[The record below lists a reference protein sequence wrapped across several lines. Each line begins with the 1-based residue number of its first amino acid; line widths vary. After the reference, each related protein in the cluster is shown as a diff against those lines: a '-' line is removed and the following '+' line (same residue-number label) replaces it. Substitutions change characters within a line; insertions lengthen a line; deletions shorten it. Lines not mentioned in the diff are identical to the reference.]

1 MTKQLTLADVTP
13 REQDGRDSFARYRAQ
28 VRAAAVAA
36 LAILEA
42 KSIDRV
48 YCDLHDDY
56 VVRSST
62 SDGVRYRFVQV
73 KTKGKQHE
81 NWTIGELLGI
91 DGRRKDVSGSSA
103 AKIKESFIGKLLLHT
118 VTFGESCECVTFQ
131 TNNNLEAKAEDFRL
145 DIEDCVFTDK
155 HSQLLID
162 KFNECYKDK
171 ISKPLTA
178 LEVQQLLSKLTF
190 ETDVSHIKLK
200 NVEFDST
207 VKKRIH
213 EYSEVELSYSE
224 IDKILLKLL
233 DLVSEKSS
241 GVIEKWDIPSINSC
255 SSIGIDDLL
264 DIMAISRPAYM
275 LLRAGKDN
283 KAVRSASLIQRVLG
297 DAATNPETVE
307 YCSRCKIRWDEW
319 SRNTRKSALDLAEIT
334 DEINRLL
341 EVSLDWK
348 RQVKLSKI
356 KVPLQELRDK
366 LHEGGT
372 FSDIDVD
379 TLLGAF
385 FSEYIKRTT

>member
-1 MTKQLTLADVTP
+1 M
-13 REQDGRDSFARYRAQ
+13 
-28 VRAAAVAA
+28 
-36 LAILEA
+36 
-42 KSIDRV
+42 
-48 YCDLHDDY
+48 
-56 VVRSST
+56 
-62 SDGVRYRFVQV
+62 
-73 KTKGKQHE
+73 
-81 NWTIGELLGI
+81 
-91 DGRRKDVSGSSA
+91 
-103 AKIKESFIGKLLLHT
+103 
-118 VTFGESCECVTFQ
+118 
-131 TNNNLEAKAEDFRL
+131 
-145 DIEDCVFTDK
+145 
-155 HSQLLID
+155 
-162 KFNECYKDK
+162 
-171 ISKPLTA
+171 
-178 LEVQQLLSKLTF
+178 
-190 ETDVSHIKLK
+190 
-200 NVEFDST
+200 
-207 VKKRIH
+207 
-213 EYSEVELSYSE
+213 SYSE

>member
-171 ISKPLTA
+171 ISQPLTA

-213 EYSEVELSYSE
+213 
-224 IDKILLKLL
+224 
-233 DLVSEKSS
+233 
-241 GVIEKWDIPSINSC
+241 
-255 SSIGIDDLL
+255 
-264 DIMAISRPAYM
+264 
-275 LLRAGKDN
+275 
-283 KAVRSASLIQRVLG
+283 
-297 DAATNPETVE
+297 
-307 YCSRCKIRWDEW
+307 
-319 SRNTRKSALDLAEIT
+319 
-334 DEINRLL
+334 
-341 EVSLDWK
+341 
-348 RQVKLSKI
+348 
-356 KVPLQELRDK
+356 
-366 LHEGGT
+366 
-372 FSDIDVD
+372 
-379 TLLGAF
+379 
-385 FSEYIKRTT
+385 

>member
-1 MTKQLTLADVTP
+1 
-13 REQDGRDSFARYRAQ
+13 
-28 VRAAAVAA
+28 
-36 LAILEA
+36 
-42 KSIDRV
+42 
-48 YCDLHDDY
+48 
-56 VVRSST
+56 
-62 SDGVRYRFVQV
+62 
-73 KTKGKQHE
+73 
-81 NWTIGELLGI
+81 
-91 DGRRKDVSGSSA
+91 
-103 AKIKESFIGKLLLHT
+103 
-118 VTFGESCECVTFQ
+118 
-131 TNNNLEAKAEDFRL
+131 
-145 DIEDCVFTDK
+145 
-155 HSQLLID
+155 
-162 KFNECYKDK
+162 
-171 ISKPLTA
+171 
-178 LEVQQLLSKLTF
+178 
-190 ETDVSHIKLK
+190 
-200 NVEFDST
+200 
-207 VKKRIH
+207 
-213 EYSEVELSYSE
+213 
-224 IDKILLKLL
+224 
-233 DLVSEKSS
+233 
-241 GVIEKWDIPSINSC
+241 
-255 SSIGIDDLL
+255 
-264 DIMAISRPAYM
+264 M